1 MPSTRLPIS
10 FTGGNCYRH
19 SMLSRIAAAS
29 AALVAVAL
37 LSGCTSNPVAPQPE
51 PTASAGSSAPAT
63 AGGRL
68 PTCAEVT
75 DAIGSLVGSLA
86 FNATT
91 SEAQTAPED
100 YAQRVC
106 VYETEDSVTQLGVT
120 IAAIPFQ
127 QAEIDSYAT
136 LPNAIADDRLAQYGA
151 VIQTLGPD
159 DAADG
164 TLDSALYLFDTTYSI
179 TIQGVSTGDPIA
191 VSLPQLTVSA
201 AIDGAF
207 AVRALLG

>member
-1 MPSTRLPIS
+1 MR
-10 FTGGNCYRH
+10 
-19 SMLSRIAAAS
+19 SRIAATS
-29 AALVAVAL
+29 AALIAVAL
-37 LSGCTSNPVAPQPE
+37 LSACTSNPVAPQPD
-51 PTASAGSSAPAT
+51 PTPSASSTAT
-63 AGGRL
+63 AAAGGRL

-75 DAIGSLVGSLA
+75 DALGSLVGSLA

-100 YAQRVC
+100 YEQRVC
-106 VYETEDSVTQLGVT
+106 VYETDDSTTQLGVT
-120 IAAIPFQ
+120 IAVIPFQ

-164 TLDSALYLFDTTYSI
+164 ILDSALYLFDTTYSI
-179 TIQGVSTGDPIA
+179 TIQGVSTGDAIA
-191 VSLPQLTVSA
+191 VTLPQLTVPA